1 MLDFSKAFDR
11 IDLNILSEKLHRMGV
26 HPVLI
31 NWIANFLNDRKQR
44 TRIENHYSSWKTINA
59 GVPQGTKLGP
69 LLFLIMVND
78 LSVSPDT
85 VKFVDDTTIWEIIRK
100 SQTFSSVLPAQINES
115 TNWVLQNNMKLN
127 PQKTKEIQVCYSSS
141 DTEPPLPITINGHE
155 ITLVPHA
162 KLLGV
167 ITSKDLK
174 WILHVDY
181 ICKKAAK
188 RLYTLCAY

>member
-1 MLDFSKAFDR
+1 MLDR
-11 IDLNILSEKLHRMGV
+11 IDFNILSQKLHRMGT

-31 NWIANFLNDRKQR
+31 G
-44 TRIENHYSSWKTINA
+44 S
-59 GVPQGTKLGP
+59 
-69 LLFLIMVND
+69 LLFLIMVNG

-100 SQTFSSVLPAQINES
+100 SQTFSSVLAAQINEC
-115 TNWVLQNNMKLN
+115 TNWVSQNNMKLN

-141 DTEPPLPITINGHE
+141 DTEPPLPVTINGHE

-167 ITSKDLK
+167 IISKDLK
-174 WILHVDY
+174 RVLHVDY
-181 ICKKAAK
+181 ICKKAANK
-188 RLYTLCAY
+188 LQECFELTEKMFNSYR

>member
-1 MLDFSKAFDR
+1 
-11 IDLNILSEKLHRMGV
+11 MGV

-31 NWIANFLNDRKQR
+31 NWIANFLTDRKQR
-44 TRIENHYSSWKTINA
+44 TRIENHYSSWKTINP

-100 SQTFSSVLPAQINES
+100 SQTFSSVLPAQINEC

-127 PQKTKEIQVCYSSS
+127 PQRTSLIIHVLFRSSIGVVCWCPQVGHRESTTTDLVAHHEPRVRQVGSVSVLLCYGFAIS
-141 DTEPPLPITINGHE
+141 LRI
-155 ITLVPHA
+155 
-162 KLLGV
+162 
-167 ITSKDLK
+167 
-174 WILHVDY
+174 
-181 ICKKAAK
+181 
-188 RLYTLCAY
+188 R